1 MKHDLRYYVKSYA
14 IITLGSLI
22 YALAYNIFY
31 APNLVAMGGL
41 TGLGQVLNAIFPVL
55 PVGITVF
62 VMNVP
67 LFIMGWKLIGG
78 HLLVSSLY
86 AMTFSSFAI
95 DVLDMI
101 YQFPPMDTM
110 LAAIFGGALLG
121 LGIGLVFSK
130 GATTGGT
137 DLIARLLKLKFAWL
151 PMGTLVLIPDFIV
164 IALAAIAFGK
174 VETALYG
181 IVSLYITT
189 KVMDTVLYGMDSSKV
204 AYIISDAC
212 REITDA
218 VIAMDRGAT
227 ILHGEGAYSGDAKKG
242 ADGCLQ
248 AAGDRAPEG
257 EGQRDRPPRLPHRVR
272 RPRCAGRGL
281 PHLQQGRHLI
291 CPQKKGGLL

>member
-1 MKHDLRYYVKSYA
+1 MSYYVKSYVV
-14 IITLGSLI
+14 ITLGSIL

-41 TGLGQVLNAIFPVL
+41 TGLGQVLNAIIPAL
-55 PVGITVF
+55 PVGTTVF

-67 LFIMGWKLIGG
+67 LFFLGWKFIGG

-86 AMTFSSFAI
+86 AMTFSSFSI
-95 DVLDMI
+95 DVMDMI

-121 LGIGLVFSK
+121 AGIGLVFSK

-164 IALAAIAFGK
+164 IVLAAIAFGK
-174 VETALYG
+174 VESALYG
-181 IVSLYITT
+181 LVSLFITS
-189 KVMDTVLYGMDSSKV
+189 KVMDMVLYGMDSSKV

-212 REITDA
+212 KEITDA
-218 VIAMDRGAT
+218 VMAMDRGAT
-227 ILHGEGAYSGDAKKG
+227 ILHGEGAYSGDEKKVLMV
-242 ADGCLQ
+242 AFKQKEIVPLKEKVNEIDPHAFLIVCDAHDVL
-248 AAGDRAPEG
+248 G
-257 EGQRDRPPRLPHRVR
+257 EGFRTYSKDD
-272 RPRCAGRGL
+272 
-281 PHLQQGRHLI
+281 I
-291 CPQKKGGLL
+291 

>member
-1 MKHDLRYYVKSYA
+1 MKHTLSYYVKSYA
-14 IITLGSLI
+14 VITLGSLL

-41 TGLGQVLNAIFPVL
+41 TGLGQVLNAIIPVL
-55 PVGITVF
+55 PVGTTVF

-67 LFIMGWKLIGG
+67 LFFLGWKFIGG

-95 DVLDMI
+95 DVMDMI

-121 LGIGLVFSK
+121 AGIGLVFSK

-137 DLIARLLKLKFAWL
+137 DLIARLLKLRFAWL

-164 IALAAIAFGK
+164 IVLAAVAFGK
-174 VETALYG
+174 VESALYG
-181 IVSLYITT
+181 LVSLFITS
-189 KVMDTVLYGMDSSKV
+189 KVMDMVLYGMDSSKV

-212 REITDA
+212 KEITDA
-218 VIAMDRGAT
+218 VMAMDRGAT
-227 ILHGEGAYSGDAKKG
+227 ILHGEGAYSGDEKKVLMV
-242 ADGCLQ
+242 AFKQKEIVPLKEKVNEIDPHAFLIVCDAHDVL
-248 AAGDRAPEG
+248 G
-257 EGQRDRPPRLPHRVR
+257 EGFRTYSKDD
-272 RPRCAGRGL
+272 
-281 PHLQQGRHLI
+281 I
-291 CPQKKGGLL
+291 

>member
-1 MKHDLRYYVKSYA
+1 MKHTLSYYVKSYA
-14 IITLGSLI
+14 VITLGSLL

-41 TGLGQVLNAIFPVL
+41 TGLGQVLNALIPAL
-55 PVGITVF
+55 PVGTTVF

-67 LFIMGWKLIGG
+67 LFFLGWKFIGG
-78 HLLVSSLY
+78 HLLLSSLY

-95 DVLDMI
+95 DVMDMI

-121 LGIGLVFSK
+121 AGIGLVFSK

-164 IALAAIAFGK
+164 IVLAAIAFGR
-174 VETALYG
+174 VESALYG
-181 IVSLYITT
+181 LVSLFITS
-189 KVMDTVLYGMDSSKV
+189 KVMDMVLYGLDSSKV
-204 AYIISDAC
+204 AYIISDSC
-212 REITDA
+212 KEITDA

-227 ILHGEGAYSGDAKKG
+227 ILHGEGAYSGDQKKVLMV
-242 ADGCLQ
+242 AFKQKEIVPLKEKVNEIDPHAFLIVCDAHDVL
-248 AAGDRAPEG
+248 G
-257 EGQRDRPPRLPHRVR
+257 EGFRTYSKDD
-272 RPRCAGRGL
+272 
-281 PHLQQGRHLI
+281 I
-291 CPQKKGGLL
+291 

>member
-1 MKHDLRYYVKSYA
+1 MKHTLSYYVKSYVV
-14 IITLGSLI
+14 ITLGSLL

-41 TGLGQVLNAIFPVL
+41 TGLGQVLNAVIPAL
-55 PVGITVF
+55 PVGTTVF

-67 LFIMGWKLIGG
+67 LFFLGWKFIGG

-121 LGIGLVFSK
+121 AGIGLVFSK

-164 IALAAIAFGK
+164 IVLAALAFGK
-174 VETALYG
+174 VESALYG
-181 IVSLYITT
+181 LVSLFITS
-189 KVMDTVLYGMDSSKV
+189 KVMDMVLYGLDSSKV
-204 AYIISDAC
+204 AYIISDSC
-212 REITDA
+212 KEITDA
-218 VIAMDRGAT
+218 VMAMDRGAT
-227 ILHGEGAYSGDAKKG
+227 ILHGEGAWSGDEKKVLMV
-242 ADGCLQ
+242 AFKQKEIVPLKEKVNEIDP
-248 AAGDRAPEG
+248 RAFLIVCDAHDVLG
-257 EGQRDRPPRLPHRVR
+257 EGFRTYSKDD
-272 RPRCAGRGL
+272 
-281 PHLQQGRHLI
+281 I
-291 CPQKKGGLL
+291 

>member
-1 MKHDLRYYVKSYA
+1 MKHTLSYYVKSYA
-14 IITLGSLI
+14 VITLGSIL

-41 TGLGQVLNAIFPVL
+41 TGLGQVLNALIPVL
-55 PVGITVF
+55 PVGTTVF

-67 LFIMGWKLIGG
+67 LFFLGWKFIGG

-95 DVLDMI
+95 DVMDMI

-121 LGIGLVFSK
+121 AGIGLVFAK

-164 IALAAIAFGK
+164 IVLAAIAFGK
-174 VETALYG
+174 VESALYG
-181 IVSLYITT
+181 LVSLFITS
-189 KVMDTVLYGMDSSKV
+189 KVMDMVLYGLDSSKV
-204 AYIISDAC
+204 AYIISDSC
-212 REITDA
+212 KEITDA

-227 ILHGEGAYSGDAKKG
+227 ILHGEGAYSGDEKKVLMV
-242 ADGCLQ
+242 AFKQKEIVPLKEKVNEIDPHAFLIVCDAHDVL
-248 AAGDRAPEG
+248 G
-257 EGQRDRPPRLPHRVR
+257 EGFRTYSKDD
-272 RPRCAGRGL
+272 
-281 PHLQQGRHLI
+281 I
-291 CPQKKGGLL
+291 

>member
-1 MKHDLRYYVKSYA
+1 MKHTVSYYVKSYVV
-14 IITLGSLI
+14 ITLGSIL

-41 TGLGQVLNAIFPVL
+41 TGLGQVLNALIPVL
-55 PVGITVF
+55 PVGTTVF

-67 LFIMGWKLIGG
+67 LFFLGWKFIGG

-95 DVLDMI
+95 DVMDMI

-121 LGIGLVFSK
+121 AGIGLVFSK

-164 IALAAIAFGK
+164 IVLAAVAFGK
-174 VETALYG
+174 VESALYG
-181 IVSLYITT
+181 LVSLFITS
-189 KVMDTVLYGMDSSKV
+189 KVMDMVLYGMDSSKV
-204 AYIISDAC
+204 AYIISDSC
-212 REITDA
+212 KEITDA
-218 VIAMDRGAT
+218 VMAMDRGAT
-227 ILHGEGAYSGDAKKG
+227 ILHGEGAYSGDEKKVLMV
-242 ADGCLQ
+242 AFKQKEIVPLKEKVNEIDPHAFLIVCDAHDVL
-248 AAGDRAPEG
+248 G
-257 EGQRDRPPRLPHRVR
+257 EGFRTYSKDD
-272 RPRCAGRGL
+272 
-281 PHLQQGRHLI
+281 I
-291 CPQKKGGLL
+291 

>member
-1 MKHDLRYYVKSYA
+1 MKHTVSYYVKSYVV
-14 IITLGSLI
+14 ITLGSLL

-41 TGLGQVLNAIFPVL
+41 TGLGQVLNALIPVL
-55 PVGITVF
+55 PVGTTVF

-67 LFIMGWKLIGG
+67 LFFLGWKFIGG

-95 DVLDMI
+95 DVMDMI

-121 LGIGLVFSK
+121 AGIGLVFSK

-164 IALAAIAFGK
+164 IVLAAVAFGK
-174 VETALYG
+174 VESALYG
-181 IVSLYITT
+181 LVSLFITS
-189 KVMDTVLYGMDSSKV
+189 KVMDMVLYGMDSSKV
-204 AYIISDAC
+204 AYIISDSC
-212 REITDA
+212 KEITDA
-218 VIAMDRGAT
+218 VMAMDRGAT
-227 ILHGEGAYSGDAKKG
+227 ILHGEGAYSGDEKKVLMV
-242 ADGCLQ
+242 AFKQKEIVPLKEKVNEIDPHAFLIVCDAHDVL
-248 AAGDRAPEG
+248 G
-257 EGQRDRPPRLPHRVR
+257 EGFRTYSKDD
-272 RPRCAGRGL
+272 
-281 PHLQQGRHLI
+281 I
-291 CPQKKGGLL
+291 

>member
-1 MKHDLRYYVKSYA
+1 MKHTVSYYVKSYA
-14 IITLGSLI
+14 VITLGSIL

-41 TGLGQVLNAIFPVL
+41 TGLGQVLNALIPVL
-55 PVGITVF
+55 PVGTTVF

-67 LFIMGWKLIGG
+67 LFFLGWKFIGG

-95 DVLDMI
+95 DVMDMI

-121 LGIGLVFSK
+121 AGIGLVFAK

-164 IALAAIAFGK
+164 IVLAAIAFGK
-174 VETALYG
+174 VESALYG

-189 KVMDTVLYGMDSSKV
+189 KVMDTVLYGLDSSKV
-204 AYIISDAC
+204 AYIISDSY
-212 REITDA
+212 REIADA
-218 VIAMDRGAT
+218 IIAMDRGAT
-227 ILHGEGAYSGDAKKG
+227 LLHGEGVYSGNEKKVLMVAFKQKEIVPLKEKVNEIDPHSFLIVCDAH
-242 ADGCLQ
+242 DVL
-248 AAGDRAPEG
+248 G
-257 EGQRDRPPRLPHRVR
+257 EGFRTYSKDD
-272 RPRCAGRGL
+272 
-281 PHLQQGRHLI
+281 I
-291 CPQKKGGLL
+291 

>member
-1 MKHDLRYYVKSYA
+1 MKHTVSYYVKSYVV
-14 IITLGSLI
+14 ITLGSIL

-41 TGLGQVLNAIFPVL
+41 TGLGQVLNALIPVL
-55 PVGITVF
+55 PVGTTVF

-67 LFIMGWKLIGG
+67 LFFLGWKFIGG

-95 DVLDMI
+95 DVMDMI

-121 LGIGLVFSK
+121 AGIGLVFAK

-164 IALAAIAFGK
+164 IVLAAIAFGK
-174 VETALYG
+174 VESALYG

-189 KVMDTVLYGMDSSKV
+189 KVMDTVLYGLDSSKV
-204 AYIISDAC
+204 AYIISDSY
-212 REITDA
+212 REIADA
-218 VIAMDRGAT
+218 IIAMDRGAT
-227 ILHGEGAYSGDAKKG
+227 LLHGEGVYSGNEKKVLMVAFKQKEIVPLKEKVNEIDPHAFLIVCDAH
-242 ADGCLQ
+242 DVL
-248 AAGDRAPEG
+248 G
-257 EGQRDRPPRLPHRVR
+257 EGFRTYSKDD
-272 RPRCAGRGL
+272 
-281 PHLQQGRHLI
+281 I
-291 CPQKKGGLL
+291 

>member
-1 MKHDLRYYVKSYA
+1 MRHTLSYYVKSYGV
-14 IITLGSLI
+14 ITLRSLL

-41 TGLGQVLNAIFPVL
+41 TGLGQVLNALIPVL
-55 PVGITVF
+55 PVGTTVF

-67 LFIMGWKLIGG
+67 LFFLGWKFIGG

-95 DVLDMI
+95 DVMDMI

-121 LGIGLVFSK
+121 AGIGLVFAK

-164 IALAAIAFGK
+164 IVLAAIAFGK
-174 VETALYG
+174 VESALYG
-181 IVSLYITT
+181 LVSLFITS
-189 KVMDTVLYGMDSSKV
+189 KVMDMVLYGLDSSKV
-204 AYIISDAC
+204 AYIISDSC
-212 REITDA
+212 KEITDA

-227 ILHGEGAYSGDAKKG
+227 ILHGEGAYSGDEKKVLMV
-242 ADGCLQ
+242 AFKQKEIVPLKEKVNEIDPHAFLIVCDAHDVL
-248 AAGDRAPEG
+248 G
-257 EGQRDRPPRLPHRVR
+257 EGFRTYSKDD
-272 RPRCAGRGL
+272 
-281 PHLQQGRHLI
+281 I
-291 CPQKKGGLL
+291 

>member
-1 MKHDLRYYVKSYA
+1 MKHTLSYYVKSYA
-14 IITLGSLI
+14 VITLGSLL

-41 TGLGQVLNAIFPVL
+41 TGLGQVLNALIPVL
-55 PVGITVF
+55 PVGTTVF

-67 LFIMGWKLIGG
+67 LFFLGWKFIGG

-95 DVLDMI
+95 DVMDMI

-121 LGIGLVFSK
+121 AGIGLVFSK

-164 IALAAIAFGK
+164 IVLAAIAFGK
-174 VETALYG
+174 VESALYG
-181 IVSLYITT
+181 LVSLFITS
-189 KVMDTVLYGMDSSKV
+189 KVMDMVLYGMDSSKV

-212 REITDA
+212 KEITDA
-218 VIAMDRGAT
+218 VMAMDRGAT
-227 ILHGEGAYSGDAKKG
+227 ILHGEGAYSGDEKKVLMV
-242 ADGCLQ
+242 AFKQKEIVPLKEKVNEIDPHAFLIVCDAHDVL
-248 AAGDRAPEG
+248 G
-257 EGQRDRPPRLPHRVR
+257 EGFRTYSKDD
-272 RPRCAGRGL
+272 
-281 PHLQQGRHLI
+281 I
-291 CPQKKGGLL
+291 

>member
-1 MKHDLRYYVKSYA
+1 MKHTVSYYVKSYVV
-14 IITLGSLI
+14 ITLGSIL

-41 TGLGQVLNAIFPVL
+41 TGLGQVLNALIPVL
-55 PVGITVF
+55 PVGTTVF

-67 LFIMGWKLIGG
+67 LFFLGWKFIGG

-95 DVLDMI
+95 DVMDMI

-121 LGIGLVFSK
+121 AGIGLVFSK

-164 IALAAIAFGK
+164 IVLAAIAFGK
-174 VETALYG
+174 VESALYG
-181 IVSLYITT
+181 LVSLFITS
-189 KVMDTVLYGMDSSKV
+189 KVMDMVLYGMDSSKV
-204 AYIISDAC
+204 AYIISDSC
-212 REITDA
+212 KEITDA
-218 VIAMDRGAT
+218 VMAMDRGAT
-227 ILHGEGAYSGDAKKG
+227 ILHGEGAYSGDEKKVLMV
-242 ADGCLQ
+242 AFKQKEIVPLKEKVNEIDPHAFLIVCDAHDVL
-248 AAGDRAPEG
+248 G
-257 EGQRDRPPRLPHRVR
+257 EGFRTYSKDD
-272 RPRCAGRGL
+272 
-281 PHLQQGRHLI
+281 I
-291 CPQKKGGLL
+291 

>member
-1 MKHDLRYYVKSYA
+1 MKHTLSYYVKSYVV
-14 IITLGSLI
+14 ITLGSLL

-41 TGLGQVLNAIFPVL
+41 TGLGQVLNAVIPAL
-55 PVGITVF
+55 PVGTTVF

-67 LFIMGWKLIGG
+67 LFFLGWKFIGG

-121 LGIGLVFSK
+121 AGIGLVFSK

-164 IALAAIAFGK
+164 IVLAALAFGK
-174 VETALYG
+174 VESALYG
-181 IVSLYITT
+181 LVSLFITT
-189 KVMDTVLYGMDSSKV
+189 KVMDMVLYGLDSSKV
-204 AYIISDAC
+204 AYIISDSC
-212 REITDA
+212 KEITDA
-218 VIAMDRGAT
+218 VMAMDRGAT
-227 ILHGEGAYSGDAKKG
+227 ILHGEGAWSGDEKKVLMV
-242 ADGCLQ
+242 AFKQKEIVPLKEKVNESDP
-248 AAGDRAPEG
+248 RAFLIVCDAHDVLG
-257 EGQRDRPPRLPHRVR
+257 EGFRTYSKDD
-272 RPRCAGRGL
+272 
-281 PHLQQGRHLI
+281 I
-291 CPQKKGGLL
+291 

>member
-1 MKHDLRYYVKSYA
+1 MSYYVKSYVV
-14 IITLGSLI
+14 ITLGSIL

-41 TGLGQVLNAIFPVL
+41 TGLGQVLNALIPVL
-55 PVGITVF
+55 PVGTTVF

-67 LFIMGWKLIGG
+67 LFFLGWKFIGG

-95 DVLDMI
+95 DVMDMI

-121 LGIGLVFSK
+121 AGIGLVFAK

-164 IALAAIAFGK
+164 IVLAAIAFGK
-174 VETALYG
+174 VESALYG

-189 KVMDTVLYGMDSSKV
+189 KVMDTVLYGLDSSKV
-204 AYIISDAC
+204 AYIISDSY
-212 REITDA
+212 REIADA
-218 VIAMDRGAT
+218 IIAMDRGAT
-227 ILHGEGAYSGDAKKG
+227 LLHGEGVYSGNEKKVLMVAFKQKEIVPLKEKVNEIDPHSFLIVCDAH
-242 ADGCLQ
+242 DVL
-248 AAGDRAPEG
+248 G
-257 EGQRDRPPRLPHRVR
+257 EGFRTYSKDD
-272 RPRCAGRGL
+272 
-281 PHLQQGRHLI
+281 I
-291 CPQKKGGLL
+291 

>member
-1 MKHDLRYYVKSYA
+1 MKHTLSYYVKSYA
-14 IITLGSLI
+14 VITLGSIL

-41 TGLGQVLNAIFPVL
+41 TGLGQVLNALIPVL
-55 PVGITVF
+55 PVGTTVF

-67 LFIMGWKLIGG
+67 LFFLGWKFIGG

-95 DVLDMI
+95 DVMDMI

-121 LGIGLVFSK
+121 AGIGLVFSK

-164 IALAAIAFGK
+164 IVLAAIAFGK
-174 VETALYG
+174 VESALYG
-181 IVSLYITT
+181 LVSLFITS
-189 KVMDTVLYGMDSSKV
+189 KVMDMVLYGMDSSKV

-212 REITDA
+212 KEITDA
-218 VIAMDRGAT
+218 VMAMDRGAT
-227 ILHGEGAYSGDAKKG
+227 ILHGEGAYSGDEKKVLMV
-242 ADGCLQ
+242 AFKQKEIVPLKEKVNEIDPHAFLIVCDAHDVL
-248 AAGDRAPEG
+248 G
-257 EGQRDRPPRLPHRVR
+257 EGFRTYSKDD
-272 RPRCAGRGL
+272 
-281 PHLQQGRHLI
+281 I
-291 CPQKKGGLL
+291 

>member
-1 MKHDLRYYVKSYA
+1 MKHTVSYYVKSYVV
-14 IITLGSLI
+14 ITLGSIL

-41 TGLGQVLNAIFPVL
+41 TGLGQVLNALIPVL
-55 PVGITVF
+55 PVGTTVF

-67 LFIMGWKLIGG
+67 LFFLGWKFIGG

-95 DVLDMI
+95 DVMDMI

-110 LAAIFGGALLG
+110 LAANFGGALLG
-121 LGIGLVFSK
+121 AGIGLVFSK

-164 IALAAIAFGK
+164 IVLAAVAFGK
-174 VETALYG
+174 VESALYG
-181 IVSLYITT
+181 LVSLFITS
-189 KVMDTVLYGMDSSKV
+189 KVMDMVLYGMDSSKV

-212 REITDA
+212 KEITDA
-218 VIAMDRGAT
+218 VMAMDRGAT
-227 ILHGEGAYSGDAKKG
+227 ILHGEGAYSGDEKKVLMV
-242 ADGCLQ
+242 AFKQKEIVPLKEKVNEIDPHAFLIVCDAHDVL
-248 AAGDRAPEG
+248 G
-257 EGQRDRPPRLPHRVR
+257 EGFRTYSKDD
-272 RPRCAGRGL
+272 
-281 PHLQQGRHLI
+281 I
-291 CPQKKGGLL
+291 

>member
-1 MKHDLRYYVKSYA
+1 MKHTLSYYVKSYA
-14 IITLGSLI
+14 VITLGSLL

-41 TGLGQVLNAIFPVL
+41 TGLGQVLNALIPVL
-55 PVGITVF
+55 PVGTTVF

-67 LFIMGWKLIGG
+67 LFFLGWKFIGG

-95 DVLDMI
+95 DVMDMI

-121 LGIGLVFSK
+121 AGIGLVFAK

-164 IALAAIAFGK
+164 IVLAAIAFGK
-174 VETALYG
+174 VESALYG
-181 IVSLYITT
+181 LVSLFITS
-189 KVMDTVLYGMDSSKV
+189 KVMDMVLYGLDSSKV

-212 REITDA
+212 KEITDA
-218 VIAMDRGAT
+218 VMAMDRGAT
-227 ILHGEGAYSGDAKKG
+227 ILHGEGAYSGDEKKVLMV
-242 ADGCLQ
+242 AFKQKEIVPLKEKVNEIDPHAFLIVCDAHDVL
-248 AAGDRAPEG
+248 G
-257 EGQRDRPPRLPHRVR
+257 EGFRTYSKDD
-272 RPRCAGRGL
+272 
-281 PHLQQGRHLI
+281 I
-291 CPQKKGGLL
+291 

>member
-1 MKHDLRYYVKSYA
+1 MKHTLSYYVKSYVV
-14 IITLGSLI
+14 ITLGSLL

-41 TGLGQVLNAIFPVL
+41 TGLGQVLNAVIPAL
-55 PVGITVF
+55 PVGTTVF

-67 LFIMGWKLIGG
+67 LFFLGWKFIGG

-121 LGIGLVFSK
+121 AGIGLVFSK

-164 IALAAIAFGK
+164 IVLAALAFGK
-174 VETALYG
+174 VESALYG
-181 IVSLYITT
+181 LVSLFITT
-189 KVMDTVLYGMDSSKV
+189 KVMDMVLYGLDSSKV
-204 AYIISDAC
+204 AYIISDSC
-212 REITDA
+212 KEITDA
-218 VIAMDRGAT
+218 VMAMDRGAT
-227 ILHGEGAYSGDAKKG
+227 ILHGEGAWSGDEKKVLMV
-242 ADGCLQ
+242 AFKQKEIVPLKEKVNEIDP
-248 AAGDRAPEG
+248 RAFLIVCDAHEVLG
-257 EGQRDRPPRLPHRVR
+257 EGFRTYSKDD
-272 RPRCAGRGL
+272 
-281 PHLQQGRHLI
+281 I
-291 CPQKKGGLL
+291 

>member
-1 MKHDLRYYVKSYA
+1 MRYYVKSYA
-14 IITLGSLI
+14 IITLGSIL

-41 TGLGQVLNAIFPVL
+41 TGLGQVLNAIIPAL
-55 PVGITVF
+55 PVGTMVF
-62 VMNVP
+62 IMNVP
-67 LFIMGWKLIGG
+67 LFFLGWKYIGG

-101 YQFPPMDTM
+101 YRFPPMDTM

-121 LGIGLVFSK
+121 AGIGLVFSK

-164 IALAAIAFGK
+164 IALAAMAFNK

-181 IVSLYITT
+181 VVSLYITT
-189 KVMDTVLYGMDSSKV
+189 KVMDTVLYGLDSSKV
-204 AYIISDAC
+204 AYIISDSCKA
-212 REITDA
+212 ITDA

-227 ILHGEGAYSGDAKKG
+227 ILHGEGAYSGDEKKVLMV
-242 ADGCLQ
+242 AFKQKEIVPLKEKVNEIDP
-248 AAGDRAPEG
+248 RAFLIVCDAHDVLG
-257 EGQRDRPPRLPHRVR
+257 EGFRTYSKDD
-272 RPRCAGRGL
+272 
-281 PHLQQGRHLI
+281 I
-291 CPQKKGGLL
+291 

>member
-1 MKHDLRYYVKSYA
+1 MKHTLSYYVKSYA
-14 IITLGSLI
+14 VITLGSLL

-41 TGLGQVLNAIFPVL
+41 TGLGQVLNALIPVL
-55 PVGITVF
+55 PVGTTVF

-67 LFIMGWKLIGG
+67 LFFLGWKFIGG

-95 DVLDMI
+95 DVMDMI

-121 LGIGLVFSK
+121 AGIGLVFAK

-164 IALAAIAFGK
+164 IVLAAIAFGK
-174 VETALYG
+174 VESALYG
-181 IVSLYITT
+181 LVSLFITS
-189 KVMDTVLYGMDSSKV
+189 KVMDMVLYGLDSSKV
-204 AYIISDAC
+204 AYIISDSC
-212 REITDA
+212 KEITDA

-227 ILHGEGAYSGDAKKG
+227 ILHGEGAYSGDEKKVLMV
-242 ADGCLQ
+242 AFKQKEIVPLKEKVNEIDPHAFLIVCDAHDVL
-248 AAGDRAPEG
+248 G
-257 EGQRDRPPRLPHRVR
+257 EDFRTYSKDD
-272 RPRCAGRGL
+272 
-281 PHLQQGRHLI
+281 I
-291 CPQKKGGLL
+291 

>member
-227 ILHGEGAYSGDAKKG
+227 ILHGEGAYSGDAKKVLMV
-242 ADGCLQ
+242 AFKQREIVPLKEKVNEIDPHAFLIVCDAHDVL
-248 AAGDRAPEG
+248 G
-257 EGQRDRPPRLPHRVR
+257 EGFRTYSKDD
-272 RPRCAGRGL
+272 
-281 PHLQQGRHLI
+281 I
-291 CPQKKGGLL
+291 

>member
-1 MKHDLRYYVKSYA
+1 MSYYVKSYVV
-14 IITLGSLI
+14 ITLGSIL

-41 TGLGQVLNAIFPVL
+41 TGLGQVLNALIPVL
-55 PVGITVF
+55 PVGTTVF

-67 LFIMGWKLIGG
+67 LFFLGWKFIGG

-95 DVLDMI
+95 DVMDMI

-121 LGIGLVFSK
+121 AGIGLVFSK

-164 IALAAIAFGK
+164 IVLAAIAFGK
-174 VETALYG
+174 VESALYG
-181 IVSLYITT
+181 LVSLFITS
-189 KVMDTVLYGMDSSKV
+189 KVMDMVLYGMDSSKV
-204 AYIISDAC
+204 AYIISDSC
-212 REITDA
+212 KEITDA
-218 VIAMDRGAT
+218 VMAMDRGAT
-227 ILHGEGAYSGDAKKG
+227 ILHGEGAYSGDEKKVLMV
-242 ADGCLQ
+242 AFKQKEIVPLKEKVNEIDP
-248 AAGDRAPEG
+248 RAFLIVCDAHDVLG
-257 EGQRDRPPRLPHRVR
+257 EGFRTYSKDD
-272 RPRCAGRGL
+272 
-281 PHLQQGRHLI
+281 I
-291 CPQKKGGLL
+291 

>member
-86 AMTFSSFAI
+86 AMTLSSLAI

-227 ILHGEGAYSGDAKKG
+227 ILHGEGAYSGDEKKVLMV
-242 ADGCLQ
+242 AFKQREIVPLKEKVNEIDP
-248 AAGDRAPEG
+248 RAFLIVCDAHDVLG
-257 EGQRDRPPRLPHRVR
+257 EGFRTYSKDD
-272 RPRCAGRGL
+272 
-281 PHLQQGRHLI
+281 I
-291 CPQKKGGLL
+291 

>member
-1 MKHDLRYYVKSYA
+1 MKHTVSYYVKSYA
-14 IITLGSLI
+14 IITLGSLL

-41 TGLGQVLNAIFPVL
+41 TGLGQVLNAIIPVL
-55 PVGITVF
+55 PVGTTVF

-67 LFIMGWKLIGG
+67 LFFLGWKYIGG

-95 DVLDMI
+95 DVMNMI

-110 LAAIFGGALLG
+110 LASIFGGALLG

-164 IALAAIAFGK
+164 IALAAMAFGK
-174 VETALYG
+174 VETAMYG

-189 KVMDTVLYGMDSSKV
+189 KVMDTVLYGLDSSKV
-204 AYIISDAC
+204 VYIISDSC
-212 REITDA
+212 KEITDA

-227 ILHGEGAYSGDAKKG
+227 ILHGEGAYSGDEKKVLMV
-242 ADGCLQ
+242 AFKQKEIVSLKEKVNEIDP
-248 AAGDRAPEG
+248 RAFLIVCDAHDVLG
-257 EGQRDRPPRLPHRVR
+257 EGFRTYNKND
-272 RPRCAGRGL
+272 
-281 PHLQQGRHLI
+281 I
-291 CPQKKGGLL
+291 

>member
-1 MKHDLRYYVKSYA
+1 MKHTLSYYVKSYA
-14 IITLGSLI
+14 VITLGSLL

-41 TGLGQVLNAIFPVL
+41 TGLGQVLNALIPVL
-55 PVGITVF
+55 PVGTTVF

-67 LFIMGWKLIGG
+67 LFFLGWKFIGG

-95 DVLDMI
+95 DVMDMI

-121 LGIGLVFSK
+121 AGIGLVFSK

-164 IALAAIAFGK
+164 IVLAAVAFGK
-174 VETALYG
+174 VESALYG
-181 IVSLYITT
+181 LVSLFITS
-189 KVMDTVLYGMDSSKV
+189 KKMDMVLYGLDSSKV
-204 AYIISDAC
+204 AYIISDSCKA
-212 REITDA
+212 ITDA
-218 VIAMDRGAT
+218 VMAMDRGAT
-227 ILHGEGAYSGDAKKG
+227 ILHGEGAYSGDEKKVLMV
-242 ADGCLQ
+242 AFKQKEIVPLKEKVNEIDPHAFLIVCDAHDVL
-248 AAGDRAPEG
+248 G
-257 EGQRDRPPRLPHRVR
+257 EGFRTYSKDD
-272 RPRCAGRGL
+272 
-281 PHLQQGRHLI
+281 I
-291 CPQKKGGLL
+291 

>member
-1 MKHDLRYYVKSYA
+1 MKHTVSYYVKSYVV
-14 IITLGSLI
+14 ITLGSIL

-41 TGLGQVLNAIFPVL
+41 TGLGQVLNAIIPAL
-55 PVGITVF
+55 PVGTTVF

-67 LFIMGWKLIGG
+67 LFFLGWKFIGG

-95 DVLDMI
+95 DVMDMI

-121 LGIGLVFSK
+121 AGIGLVFSK

-164 IALAAIAFGK
+164 IVLAAIAFGK
-174 VETALYG
+174 VESALYG
-181 IVSLYITT
+181 LVSLFITS
-189 KVMDTVLYGMDSSKV
+189 KVMDMVLYGMDSSKV

-212 REITDA
+212 KEITDA
-218 VIAMDRGAT
+218 VMAMDRGAT
-227 ILHGEGAYSGDAKKG
+227 ILHGEGAYSGDEKKVLMV
-242 ADGCLQ
+242 AFKQKEIVPLKEKVNEIDPHAFLIVCDAHDVL
-248 AAGDRAPEG
+248 G
-257 EGQRDRPPRLPHRVR
+257 EGFRTYSKDD
-272 RPRCAGRGL
+272 
-281 PHLQQGRHLI
+281 I
-291 CPQKKGGLL
+291 

>member
-1 MKHDLRYYVKSYA
+1 MKHTVSYYVKSYVV
-14 IITLGSLI
+14 ITLGSIL

-41 TGLGQVLNAIFPVL
+41 TGLGQVLNALIPVL
-55 PVGITVF
+55 PVGTTVF

-67 LFIMGWKLIGG
+67 LFFLGWKFIGG

-95 DVLDMI
+95 DVMDMI

-121 LGIGLVFSK
+121 AGIGLVFSK

-164 IALAAIAFGK
+164 IVLAAIAFGK
-174 VETALYG
+174 VESALYG
-181 IVSLYITT
+181 LVSLFITS
-189 KVMDTVLYGMDSSKV
+189 KVMDMVLYGMDSSKV

-212 REITDA
+212 KEITDA
-218 VIAMDRGAT
+218 VMAMDRGAT
-227 ILHGEGAYSGDAKKG
+227 ILHGEGAYSGDEKKVLMV
-242 ADGCLQ
+242 AFKQKEIVPLKEKVNEIDPHAFLIVCDAHDVL
-248 AAGDRAPEG
+248 G
-257 EGQRDRPPRLPHRVR
+257 EGFRTYSKDD
-272 RPRCAGRGL
+272 
-281 PHLQQGRHLI
+281 I
-291 CPQKKGGLL
+291 

>member
-1 MKHDLRYYVKSYA
+1 MKHTVSYYVKSYA
-14 IITLGSLI
+14 VITLGSIL

-41 TGLGQVLNAIFPVL
+41 TGLGQVLNALIPVL
-55 PVGITVF
+55 PVGTTVI

-67 LFIMGWKLIGG
+67 LFFLGWKFIGG

-95 DVLDMI
+95 DVMDMI
-101 YQFPPMDTM
+101 CQFPPMDTM

-121 LGIGLVFSK
+121 AGIGLVFAK

-164 IALAAIAFGK
+164 IVLAAIAFGK
-174 VETALYG
+174 VESALYG

-189 KVMDTVLYGMDSSKV
+189 KVMDTVLYGLDSSKV
-204 AYIISDAC
+204 AYIISDSY
-212 REITDA
+212 REIADA
-218 VIAMDRGAT
+218 IIAMDRGAT
-227 ILHGEGAYSGDAKKG
+227 LLHGEGVYSGNEKKVLMVAFKQKEIVPLKEKVNEIDPHSFLIVCDAH
-242 ADGCLQ
+242 DVL
-248 AAGDRAPEG
+248 G
-257 EGQRDRPPRLPHRVR
+257 EGFRTYSKDD
-272 RPRCAGRGL
+272 
-281 PHLQQGRHLI
+281 I
-291 CPQKKGGLL
+291 

>member
-1 MKHDLRYYVKSYA
+1 MKHTLSYYVKSYA
-14 IITLGSLI
+14 VITLGSIL

-41 TGLGQVLNAIFPVL
+41 TGLGQVLNALIPVL
-55 PVGITVF
+55 PVGTTVF

-67 LFIMGWKLIGG
+67 LFFLGWKFIGG

-121 LGIGLVFSK
+121 AGIGLVFSK

-164 IALAAIAFGK
+164 IVLAAIAFGK
-174 VETALYG
+174 VESALYG

-189 KVMDTVLYGMDSSKV
+189 KVMDTVLYGLDSSKV
-204 AYIISDAC
+204 AYIISDSCKA
-212 REITDA
+212 ITDA

-227 ILHGEGAYSGDAKKG
+227 ILHGEGAYSGDQKKVLMV
-242 ADGCLQ
+242 AFKQKEIVPLKEKVNEIDPHAFLIVCDAHDVL
-248 AAGDRAPEG
+248 G
-257 EGQRDRPPRLPHRVR
+257 EGFRTYSKDD
-272 RPRCAGRGL
+272 
-281 PHLQQGRHLI
+281 I
-291 CPQKKGGLL
+291 